1 MRMCPQTTVMMHLVD
16 YHHHGAVPAKIQYL
30 SGLSTVLWVNAFLIG
45 SLVVEQLRICTA
57 MKESVEFIV
66 EKI

>member
-1 MRMCPQTTVMMHLVD
+1 MIDLVD
-16 YHHHGAVPAKIQYL
+16 YHHHGEAPVKIQYL